1 VSVTMINL
9 HIVNPEQRDRAIWLL
24 KRNTELARKAK
35 GFISRHIYFSVTDKL
50 RGYSIATWETR
61 ADMDRFLASP
71 ERPKLITE
79 GPEKRVYEDTP
90 NGKVLLFTSTS
101 PEIFETIDVP

>member
-1 VSVTMINL
+1 MINL

-24 KRNTELARKAK
+24 KRNTEIARTAK
-35 GFISRHIYFSVTDKL
+35 GFVSRHIHFSVTDPL

-61 ADMDRFLASP
+61 EDMDNFFKNP
-71 ERPKLITE
+71 DRPRLITE

-90 NGKVLLFTSTS
+90 NGRVLLFTSTS